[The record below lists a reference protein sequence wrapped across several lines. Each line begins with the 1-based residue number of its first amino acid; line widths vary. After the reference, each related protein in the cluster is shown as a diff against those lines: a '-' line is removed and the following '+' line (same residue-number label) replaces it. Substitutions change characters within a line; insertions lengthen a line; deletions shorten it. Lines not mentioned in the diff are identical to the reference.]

1 MKNRFLIIFLML
13 WAANG
18 QGQEVS
24 MPAIPALS
32 YHNVRAYSTQNPAYF
47 ISPERFEEQIK
58 RLKERGYRAI
68 LPNEVEAV
76 FYEGKQISRKSVL
89 ISFDD
94 TRADHYLAAA
104 PILEKYGYRGTF
116 YIMTV
121 SIGKAGYMSKEQI
134 RELSDRGHA
143 IGLHTWDHQDL
154 RKLAADQ
161 WKIQIDNP
169 KAMLE
174 EITKKEVTS
183 LTYPFGLWNTEVIS
197 QIKERGLRSAYQLGR
212 KLDSKYPV
220 YSLPRILVMGNWSGD
235 QLVKEI
241 ERRF

>member
-1 MKNRFLIIFLML
+1 MKSRILIIFLML
-13 WAANG
+13 WAAIG

-58 RLKERGYRAI
+58 RLKERGYRTL

-76 FYEGKQISRKSVL
+76 FYEGKQISGKSVL

-121 SIGKAGYMSKEQI
+121 SIGKAGYMSREQI

-161 WKIQIDNP
+161 WKIQIDKP
-169 KAMLE
+169 KALLE

-183 LTYPFGLWNTEVIS
+183 LAYPFGLWNTEVIR
-197 QIKERGLRSAYQLGR
+197 QIRERELRSAYQLGG
-212 KLDSKYPV
+212 KLDSKDPV

-235 QLVKEI
+235 RLVKEI
-241 ERRF
+241 ESRF